1 MPSVYNEYYNSYGST
16 SGKEDAASAQLR
28 EYYGHQAHAHAAQ
41 AYAAY
46 AAQDPALYPYAVA
59 AAVHSGSHHHL
70 PAASGSHGYA
80 VNYIIKIF
88 LQYEGISKISMKLF
102 ENESL
107 TCFNS

>member
-80 VNYIIKIF
+80 VNYVMNII
-88 LQYEGISKISMKLF
+88 LQYKLF
-102 ENESL
+102 ENKSQII
-107 TCFNS
+107 

>member
-80 VNYIIKIF
+80 VNYIVK
-88 LQYEGISKISMKLF
+88 LSCSKNYSLLF
-102 ENESL
+102 EKSVLKYLKLNL
-107 TCFNS
+107 